1 MSTPHC
7 ITLIGMM
14 GSGKTLVGRYL
25 ALRLGWTFIDLDE
38 QIVKDAGRS
47 ISDIFATD
55 GEPAFR
61 ALELKTLEEI
71 ITPLRSPSLSRDPL
85 NFPAA
90 ADASN
95 PVPEPVEWPATTS
108 TILSLGGGTILQP
121 ACARLVKEHSLCVRL
136 TASVSTLC
144 DRLKADRKR
153 PLLRGTE
160 PLEDKIKRLL
170 TERDPAYTAAADISI
185 PTDSRSV
192 DEIIDDILSRLW

>member
-1 MSTPHC
+1 MNTRTPHC

-47 ISDIFATD
+47 IADIFATD

-61 ALELKTLEEI
+61 ALELETLRKI
-71 ITPLRSPSLSRDPL
+71 ISPLRSPSLSRGPQDPTPEL
-85 NFPAA
+85 VEGPAA
-90 ADASN
+90 
-95 PVPEPVEWPATTS
+95 TS
-108 TILSLGGGTILQP
+108 TILSLGGGTILQSE
-121 ACARLVKEHSLCVRL
+121 CARLVKGHSLCVRL
-136 TASVSTLC
+136 TASASTLY

-160 PLEDKIKRLL
+160 PLEDKIARLL
-170 TERDPAYTAAADISI
+170 AERDPAYTAAADLSI
-185 PTDSRSV
+185 PTDGRPV
-192 DEIIDDILSRLW
+192 DDIIDELLSQLW

>member
-1 MSTPHC
+1 MSNPNC

-38 QIVKDAGRS
+38 QIVKQAGRS
-47 ISDIFATD
+47 IADIFATD

-61 ALELKTLEEI
+61 ALELKTLREI
-71 ITPLRSPSLSRDPL
+71 ISPLTS
-85 NFPAA
+85 PAA

-95 PVPEPVEWPATTS
+95 EPVEAPAATS

-121 ACARLVKEHSLCVRL
+121 ACARLVKEHSLCIRL
-136 TASVSTLC
+136 TASASTLY
-144 DRLKADRKR
+144 DRLKSDRKR

-160 PLEDKIKRLL
+160 PLEDKIQRLL
-170 TERDPAYTAAADISI
+170 TERDPAYAAAADISI
-185 PTDSRSV
+185 PTDARTV
-192 DEIIDDILSRLW
+192 DDIIDKILSVIW

>member
-1 MSTPHC
+1 MSNPHC

-14 GSGKTLVGRYL
+14 GSGKTLVGSYL

-47 ISDIFATD
+47 IADIFATD

-61 ALELKTLEEI
+61 ALELKTLREI
-71 ITPLRSPSLSRDPL
+71 ISPLTS
-85 NFPAA
+85 PAA

-95 PVPEPVEWPATTS
+95 ESVEAPAATS

-121 ACARLVKEHSLCVRL
+121 ECARLVKEHSLCIRL
-136 TASVSTLC
+136 TASASTLY
-144 DRLKADRKR
+144 DRLKSDRKR
-153 PLLRGTE
+153 PLLRGAE

-170 TERDPAYTAAADISI
+170 TERDPAYAAAADISI
-185 PTDSRSV
+185 PTDARTV
-192 DEIIDDILSRLW
+192 DDIIDEILSVIW

>member
-1 MSTPHC
+1 MNKNTPHC

-38 QIVKDAGRS
+38 QIVKEAGRS
-47 ISDIFATD
+47 IADIFATD

-61 ALELKTLEEI
+61 ALELKTLKEVI
-71 ITPLRSPSLSRDPL
+71 SSYDSG
-85 NFPAA
+85 
-90 ADASN
+90 
-95 PVPEPVEWPATTS
+95 

-121 ACARLVKEHSLCVRL
+121 DCARLVKEHSLCVRL
-136 TASVSTLC
+136 TASASTLY

-160 PLEDKIKRLL
+160 PLEDKITRLL
-170 TERDPAYTAAADISI
+170 AERDPAYAAAADISI
-185 PTDSRSV
+185 PTDARTV
-192 DEIIDDILSRLW
+192 DEIIDEILSVIW

>member
-1 MSTPHC
+1 MNKNTPHC

-55 GEPAFR
+55 GETAFR
-61 ALELKTLEEI
+61 ALELKTLRKI
-71 ITPLRSPSLSRDPL
+71 ISPLTS
-85 NFPAA
+85 PAA

-95 PVPEPVEWPATTS
+95 PVSEFVEGPAATS
-108 TILSLGGGTILQP
+108 TILSLGGGTILQCE
-121 ACARLVKEHSLCVRL
+121 CARLVKEHSLCVRL
-136 TASVSTLC
+136 TASASTLY

-153 PLLRGTE
+153 PLLRGAE
-160 PLEDKIKRLL
+160 PLEEKISRLL
-170 TERDPAYTAAADISI
+170 SERDPAYTAAADLSIS
-185 PTDSRSV
+185 TDGRPV
-192 DEIIDDILSRLW
+192 DDIIDELLSLLW

>member
-1 MSTPHC
+1 MNSRTPHC

-47 ISDIFATD
+47 IADIFATD

-61 ALELKTLEEI
+61 ALELKTLTEV
-71 ITPLRSPSLSRDPL
+71 ITSSDSRT
-85 NFPAA
+85 
-90 ADASN
+90 
-95 PVPEPVEWPATTS
+95 V
-108 TILSLGGGTILQP
+108 LSLGGGTILQSE
-121 ACARLVKEHSLCVRL
+121 CARLVKEHSLCVRL
-136 TASVSTLC
+136 TASASTLY

-160 PLEDKIKRLL
+160 PLEDKIARLL
-170 TERDPAYTAAADISI
+170 AERDPAYTAAADLSI
-185 PTDSRSV
+185 PTDGRPV
-192 DEIIDDILSRLW
+192 DDIIDELLSQLW